1 MQQVAWVFATDV
13 NIAEGI
19 VLVGLLLGGKLIAW
33 VRGNAITRNG
43 NNHATDL
50 VLWVDLMSN
59 LSCQSTCYS
68 IMVNSLVA
76 VLHDSN
82 FAFRYTFHLIIIED
96 GEVTAAGD
104 PTEIVTAGLIEEVYN
119 VKACASQTP

>member
-1 MQQVAWVFATDV
+1 M

-19 VLVGLLLGGKLIAW
+19 VLVGLLLGGKLITW

-82 FAFRYTFHLIIIED
+82 FAFRYAFHLIIIED